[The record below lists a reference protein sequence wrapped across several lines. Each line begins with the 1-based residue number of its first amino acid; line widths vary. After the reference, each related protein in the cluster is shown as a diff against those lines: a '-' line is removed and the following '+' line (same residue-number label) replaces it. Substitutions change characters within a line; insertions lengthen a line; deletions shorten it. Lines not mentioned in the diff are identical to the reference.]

1 MRTALYARVSTQD
14 QVEGY
19 SIDAQLAAM
28 RAVANAREWEV
39 AAEYVDAGY
48 SARSDSRPL
57 FWAMIT
63 DAKAHKFDI
72 ILVHKLDRFSRRRED
87 AVTYKALLKRSGVNV
102 VSVSE
107 PLDPD
112 SPVSIIVEGMLEVVN
127 EWYSVNLGREVAKGK
142 RQRAEQGLWNG
153 DLPFGYVKG
162 DDGLAHIVPKEA
174 EVIRQAFQKYA
185 SGRYTYQQIATW
197 LNQTELRPRVKRRH
211 RRERQ
216 YLWSKNTVMDML
228 RNSFYLGVTKY
239 KSELLPGRHEPI
251 VSQESFDRC
260 QEMRKRHQR
269 GPWSFTPRHRTY
281 LLGGIIRCATCGTR
295 LWAQHLSGRDY
306 YREESALR
314 GIPCPNPKSVI
325 RSEVLESQV
334 EGIIQS
340 LRLPSSWRELVV
352 HYLQA
357 PEERDRTEKERTRL
371 RERLRRL
378 QELYLDGY
386 PDEEY
391 KREKEVILA
400 ALQTLG
406 GAQEQEVLLLGD
418 HVEGVIDAWRC
429 AIREEKRGMLK
440 MMLEAVYVDVPSKAV
455 VALQIKPAFRP
466 LFRAWLES
474 DEPQRVA
481 LRFTSDIVYG
491 DPDRIRTDD
500 LHRDRVAC

>member
-28 RAVANAREWEV
+28 RAAANTREWEV

-48 SARSDSRPL
+48 SARSDSRPQ
-57 FWAMIT
+57 FRAMIA
-63 DAKAHKFDI
+63 DAKARKFDI

-153 DLPFGYVKG
+153 DLAFGYVKG
-162 DDGLAHIVPKEA
+162 NDGLAHIVPKEA
-174 EVIRQAFQKYA
+174 EVIRQAFQNYA

-239 KSELLPGRHEPI
+239 KSELLPGRHQPI
-251 VSQESFDRC
+251 VDRDLFDVVQRIRA
-260 QEMRKRHQR
+260 EHYR
-269 GPWSFTPRHRTY
+269 GPSSFARRYRVY
-281 LLGGIIRCATCGTR
+281 LLGGLVRCAECGEK
-295 LWAQHLSGRDY
+295 LWAHHISGHDY
-306 YREESALR
+306 YREESSLR
-314 GIPCPNPKSVI
+314 GIPCPNPKSYTRADI
-325 RSEVLESQV
+325 IDEQV
-334 EGIIQS
+334 S
-340 LRLPSSWRELVV
+340 SVFSNLKLPSSWRNLVNQLLDSSV
-352 HYLQA
+352 
-357 PEERDRTEKERTRL
+357 EREVAR
-371 RERLRRL
+371 RERARLEEKLRRL
-378 QELYLDGY
+378 ARQYREVEIGE
-386 PDEEY
+386 DEY
-391 KREKEVILA
+391 RREREMTQATLA
-400 ALQTLG
+400 ALQETKESRIIQ
-406 GAQEQEVLLLGD
+406 AGD
-418 HVEGVIDAWRC
+418 YVEGMVVAWRG
-429 AIREEKRGMLK
+429 ATKEERRDLLRMILD
-440 MMLEAVYVDVPSKAV
+440 AVYVDMPSAKV
-455 VALQIKPAFRP
+455 VATKPKPAFLP
-466 LFRAWLES
+466 LFNLPEAVTAGPEVLVS
-474 DEPQRVA
+474 
-481 LRFTSDIVYG
+481 G
-491 DPDRIRTDD
+491 DPDRIRIRLPQTR
-500 LHRDRVAC
+500 LATACVAHS